1 MRKSTIILVFSVA
14 LGIAL
19 TLPALTGNSAFG
31 GDPSDRPGK
40 KIRESTVEG
49 YQFDYRLFDFKER
62 NTQHVMVY
70 IMSPDG
76 RSIGKAKVG
85 FLVEGPDGSKQKKMA
100 MGMKGA
106 YGADL
111 DLGAKGAYIIKMKAV
126 AEGKKLL
133 DKFTYEVK

>member
-1 MRKSTIILVFSVA
+1 MKKSTILFVFSVA

-19 TLPALTGNSAFG
+19 TLSAGNSTFAE
-31 GDPSDRPGK
+31 DPSSRMGK

-62 NTQHVMVY
+62 MTQHIMVY
-70 IMSPDG
+70 ITSPDG
-76 RSIGKAKVG
+76 RSIEKAKVG
-85 FLVEGPDGSKQKKMA
+85 FLVEGPGGSKQKKMA

-111 DLGAKGAYIIKMKAV
+111 NLGAKGTYIIKMKAV